1 MNDHPRILI
10 VDDELVGRETMEAL
24 LTAEGYELVLAGN
37 GPEALE
43 QAAALAPDVILLDV
57 MMPGMD
63 GFQVCRQ
70 VRASPPIAEVPV
82 IMVTALDDRQSRLRG
97 IEAGADDFVSK
108 PYDRA
113 ELRARVRT
121 ITRLNRY
128 RRLLAERTKFEWA
141 VDQSN
146 DGYLILDERDAVL
159 YANSQARLYFGLPV
173 EGAPVSEIFLE
184 LARRQ
189 YRCEPEAAWATWSDR
204 SGPPQAYYLVRPE
217 SPTAKAFWLHV
228 DALDLPAGVGGG
240 RIVRVRDVTAQKVLQ
255 RNAWEFQ
262 SLVSHKLR
270 TPMTNTLASL
280 ELLAR
285 DVPESVDAENT
296 QLLDMALRGAQRLRS
311 AITDIIGYLDAPRL
325 AESGA
330 GPRVSQLPA
339 IVAKI
344 SADLELQAVTTTV
357 QAGVGDPQIA
367 LTRSAIDLALGELLE
382 NATKFHPQHAPTV
395 QVVVSRSN
403 ATTVN
408 LRVGDD
414 GLTLSPE
421 QLARAWSP
429 YYQGEKYFTGQAT
442 GMGLGLSMVAT
453 LVWGAG
459 GACRIY
465 NRSDGPGVAVELDL
479 PIAE

>member
-1 MNDHPRILI
+1 
-10 VDDELVGRETMEAL
+10 
-24 LTAEGYELVLAGN
+24 
-37 GPEALE
+37 
-43 QAAALAPDVILLDV
+43 
-57 MMPGMD
+57 
-63 GFQVCRQ
+63 
-70 VRASPPIAEVPV
+70 
-82 IMVTALDDRQSRLRG
+82 
-97 IEAGADDFVSK
+97 
-108 PYDRA
+108 
-113 ELRARVRT
+113 
-121 ITRLNRY
+121 
-128 RRLLAERTKFEWA
+128 
-141 VDQSN
+141 
-146 DGYLILDERDAVL
+146 
-159 YANSQARLYFGLPV
+159 
-173 EGAPVSEIFLE
+173 
-184 LARRQ
+184 
-189 YRCEPEAAWATWSDR
+189 
-204 SGPPQAYYLVRPE
+204 
-217 SPTAKAFWLHV
+217 
-228 DALDLPAGVGGG
+228 
-240 RIVRVRDVTAQKVLQ
+240 
-255 RNAWEFQ
+255 
-262 SLVSHKLR
+262 
-270 TPMTNTLASL
+270 
-280 ELLAR
+280 
-285 DVPESVDAENT
+285 
-296 QLLDMALRGAQRLRS
+296 
-311 AITDIIGYLDAPRL
+311 L

-367 LTRSAIDLALGELLE
+367 LTRSAIELALGELLE
-382 NATKFHPQHAPTV
+382 NAIKFHPQHAPTV